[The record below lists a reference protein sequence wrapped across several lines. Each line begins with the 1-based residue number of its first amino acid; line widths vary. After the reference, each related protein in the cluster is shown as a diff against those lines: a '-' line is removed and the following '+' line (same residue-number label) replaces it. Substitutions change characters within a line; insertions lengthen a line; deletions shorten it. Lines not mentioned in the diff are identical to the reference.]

1 MQEMKCKCCDRNTND
16 LRFGFCFDCATAES
30 IIADG
35 TDMFDEPILK
45 QDGMSLEMS
54 KVKAILK
61 RLYAK

>member
-1 MQEMKCKCCDRNTND
+1 MKCKCCDRYTND

-35 TDMFDEPILK
+35 TDMYDNPITK

-54 KVKAILK
+54 KVQAILK
-61 RLYAK
+61 RLYAKQK